1 MSIDKRM
8 IDHLETLARIE
19 FTPSEKRLFTLQLE
33 RIVGYIKQLHQV
45 DTETA
50 APAGPAHP
58 REAEAA
64 ALDAEATPLRP
75 DDPGT
80 CLDRDAVL
88 DEAPESKDHL
98 FRVPRIIE
106 R

>member
-1 MSIDKRM
+1 MSIDKGM

-19 FTPSEKRLFTLQLE
+19 FTPVEKRLFTLQLE
-33 RIVGYIKQLHQV
+33 RIIGYIKQLHDV
-45 DTETA
+45 DTEA
-50 APAGPAHP
+50 AVPAGPTHP
-58 REAEAA
+58 PESETLA
-64 ALDAEATPLRP
+64 LRP